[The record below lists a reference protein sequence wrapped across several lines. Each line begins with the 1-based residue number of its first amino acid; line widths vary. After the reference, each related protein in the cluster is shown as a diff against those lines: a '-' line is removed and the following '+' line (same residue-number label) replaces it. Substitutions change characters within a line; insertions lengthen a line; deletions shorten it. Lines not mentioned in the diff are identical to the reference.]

1 MVSRSLEKHN
11 LMHIPVPNFQPFHH
25 HHLDLENNGQTL
37 LSKVAQQIH
46 SAVAQVTFL
55 SQWEVSETLW

>member
-11 LMHIPVPNFQPFHH
+11 LMHIPVPNFQEFHH

-55 SQWEVSETLW
+55 SQWEVSEMLW